1 MRAVFNNCSYYN
13 PTAYAVEFGLQEFR
27 ISGAADSF
35 VLPVV
40 TTAKGSPYRNAVIGF
55 TRTDN
60 GPAIGNLTVNMTG
73 RQEVEV
79 QIPNDVIR
87 TGDRVFNVTITT
99 TDSLVV
105 IGEQRTVTVH
115 VTEDDRKSSQYY
127 YPAHMHKG

>member
-1 MRAVFNNCSYYN
+1 MKKSNLLIGYYD

-27 ISGAADSF
+27 TSEAADSF
-35 VLPVV
+35 TLPVV
-40 TTAKGSPYRNAVIGF
+40 TTARGSPSRNAIISF

-60 GPAIGNLTVNMTG
+60 GPAINNLTVNMTG

-79 QIPNDVIR
+79 QIPNDVIS

-99 TDSLVV
+99 TESLVV

-115 VTEDDRKSSQYY
+115 VTEDDRKYSQYL
-127 YPAHMHKG
+127 